1 MGTHAFLLTVELF
14 CFASQ
19 HPVDVDRKHFADLAG
34 TDGETLAYTTP
45 SGLRTVV
52 SMNEAACYTDSIR
65 TLMCVAR
72 TLNIRVLSSQRH
84 AGWGSCVPYVPTSAL
99 TKVNLFQR
107 DPTSQISYAP
117 PRKSPVLASLLDDRR
132 LKYSRSDVTG
142 FAASACNVITIPH
155 VSINGRSS
163 FNCYRLEGASVAEAV
178 VPPRRVSRVNRMQ
191 VGQWLSAPRTIRLLL
206 LPCLHR

>member
-1 MGTHAFLLTVELF
+1 MLYRLNQNDNVRCTN
-14 CFASQ
+14 SQ
-19 HPVDVDRKHFADLAG
+19 HQGPL
-34 TDGETLAYTTP
+34 ESTTCRLGY
-45 SGLRTVV
+45 SVH
-52 SMNEAACYTDSIR
+52 C
-65 TLMCVAR
+65 
-72 TLNIRVLSSQRH
+72 
-84 AGWGSCVPYVPTSAL
+84 SCVPYVPTSAL

-155 VSINGRSS
+155 VSINGRGS

-178 VPPRRVSRVNRMQ
+178 VPPRRVSRVYRMQ

>member
-1 MGTHAFLLTVELF
+1 MWILHPIRDRLRYTHAAGTHAFLRTVELF
-14 CFASQ
+14 CFTSQ

-34 TDGETLAYTTP
+34 IDGETLAYTTP

-52 SMNEAACYTDSIR
+52 SINEAACYTDLIR

-84 AGWGSCVPYVPTSAL
+84 AGGVAVPYVPTSVL

-117 PRKSPVLASLLDDRR
+117 PRKSPVLASLLDDRC

-142 FAASACNVITIPH
+142 LAASACDVIYNST
-155 VSINGRSS
+155 RQ
-163 FNCYRLEGASVAEAV
+163 YKRQ
-178 VPPRRVSRVNRMQ
+178 R
-191 VGQWLSAPRTIRLLL
+191 
-206 LPCLHR
+206 